1 MKKESVLLTG
11 ATGFLGYNIA
21 RILTQRGF
29 EVTASVRSKNDVA
42 FLEELGCFIKC
53 GSLNDLDFIEQ
64 IVDRHDYV
72 IHCASMTEQS
82 NPDFEAYNMANVLST
97 ELLVQA
103 SKKFKIKRFILVS
116 TANCFTSGTFGAPGN
131 ESSGFME
138 FLKDSNYA
146 YSKYRAHEFVLNEAR
161 NGDFPALV
169 VAPTFMTGP
178 YDRKPSSGKLLL
190 YVHKNRFVFYPSKG
204 GKNFVDVVSAAE
216 ATINAL
222 TKGKLGESYLLAG
235 RNMSYKEYFS
245 EVKKASALQ
254 RTKYFIPVPNVFI
267 QGIIGFLRL
276 IPTKNNK
283 MLAVNLKLFF
293 AENYF
298 ANDKAVQD
306 LDMPATNVERSITDS
321 IEWFKKVKY
330 INNN

>member
-29 EVTASVRSKNDVA
+29 EVTASVRSENDVA

-64 IVDRHDYV
+64 IVEKQDYV

-82 NPDFEAYNMANVLST
+82 NPDFEVYNKANVLST

-103 SKKFKIKRFILVS
+103 SKKVKIKRFILVS
-116 TANCFTSGTFGAPGN
+116 TANCFTSGTLDTPGN
-131 ESSGFME
+131 ESSGFMD
-138 FLKDSNYA
+138 FLKESNYA
-146 YSKYRAHEFVLNEAR
+146 YSKYQAHEFVLNEAR
-161 NGDFPALV
+161 ESGFPAVV
-169 VAPTFMTGP
+169 VAPTFLMGP

-216 ATINAL
+216 ATISAL
-222 TKGKLGESYLLAG
+222 TKGKSGESYLLAG
-235 RNMSYKEYFS
+235 RNMSYKEYFV
-245 EVKKASALQ
+245 EVQKASDL
-254 RTKYFIPVPNVFI
+254 RKTKYFISVPGVVI
-267 QGIIGFLRL
+267 QGIIRVLKL
-276 IPTKNNK
+276 VPTKNNK
-283 MLAVNLKLFF
+283 MLATNLKLFF

-298 ANDKAVQD
+298 ANCKAIQE
-306 LDMPATNVERSITDS
+306 LDMPATNLEKSISDS
-321 IEWFKKVKY
+321 IEWFKKAKY
-330 INNN
+330 ITQ